1 MARDMAAV
9 AVLRFPDE
17 IRSAVFPWVDPGRPV
32 RILMENGEAGDA
44 PHHAFFTASLDTIDD
59 VHRLY
64 ASFYAGLPGDSRYQ
78 SLIRRAFQAFAAADG
93 PVLVHCSAGK
103 DRTGFLSALLLR
115 LLGAGSTDILADYM
129 ISNSA
134 SAKAALRP
142 EIERR
147 FAVHGR
153 PAPRDA
159 ILEAILGVSPAYL
172 EASFA
177 AIVAAEGSI
186 AAYLA
191 AIDIDADQ
199 IGRAHV

>member
-1 MARDMAAV
+1 MHIVNFRDFGGVAVADGRKIASGALFRCGQPGPLGTTPFADLMARDIAAV
-9 AVLRFPDE
+9 ADLRFPDE

-103 DRTGFLSALLLR
+103 DRPGFLSALLLR
-115 LLGAGSTDILADYM
+115 TLRRTEQRGGGEEWGSGCR
-129 ISNSA
+129 S
-134 SAKAALRP
+134 
-142 EIERR
+142 
-147 FAVHGR
+147 
-153 PAPRDA
+153 
-159 ILEAILGVSPAYL
+159 
-172 EASFA
+172 
-177 AIVAAEGSI
+177 
-186 AAYLA
+186 
-191 AIDIDADQ
+191 
-199 IGRAHV
+199 